1 MTPRAPRRARAH
13 PCALPCAP
21 LAAHP
26 LAAPPRARPAA
37 RPAESGLTLVEMLV
51 ALALFAVIA
60 SAAFT
65 VLREILQ
72 VQAATEG
79 RLDRLARIE
88 RTSYVLTRDFLQTAG
103 GSLAASGEGVA
114 FRRSGGSGELAVR
127 YVLEGSSLMRE
138 VSEGPGRG
146 VVRQTLLPGVLGVDW
161 RFYDPRGGWRSDW
174 PPPPEPTPPPAPG
187 PASAPM
193 RPPGNPAAVA
203 VELTLAGPGL
213 SGGLRRILPLP
224 AEAAP

>member
-1 MTPRAPRRARAH
+1 M
-13 PCALPCAP
+13 
-21 LAAHP
+21 
-26 LAAPPRARPAA
+26 
-37 RPAESGLTLVEMLV
+37 

-88 RTSYVLTRDFLQTAG
+88 RTNYVLTRDFLQAAG
-103 GSLAASGEGVA
+103 GSLAAGGEGVA
-114 FRRSGGSGELAVR
+114 FRRSGAEGDLAVR
-127 YVLEGSSLMRE
+127 YLLEGSSFVRE
-138 VSEGPGRG
+138 VSGGPGLG
-146 VVRQTLLPGVLGVDW
+146 VVRQALLPGVLGVDW

-174 PPPPEPTPPPAPG
+174 PPPPEPAPPPEPGPLPEPAPEPTPG